1 MRKGVMLD
9 FTGGKSDG
17 RQPSTK
23 RRILLLARTLAL
35 HHVSTVRFFFAIPK
49 NAKRT
54 LFLLCWRAYTE
65 TNPRIDKESFCTAGM
80 ELFRHSSRR
89 DHLDVPSPPFSRRS
103 LRNHFVRKQMEH
115 NSEMAIPRGI
125 WGL

>member
-80 ELFRHSSRR
+80 ELFRPDEITSMSPPR
-89 DHLDVPSPPFSRRS
+89 PSPAAAY
-103 LRNHFVRKQMEH
+103 
-115 NSEMAIPRGI
+115 AII
-125 WGL
+125 S